1 MRALAWMLSE
11 RVCYSERS
19 RVCTGVGIGDGGL
32 AVQDIRHPF
41 AEFLGDLG
49 SRQHRQQVATA
60 QGEDADLLLAAVGVQ
75 FDQRG
80 HGVGEFV

>member
-19 RVCTGVGIGDGGL
+19 RVC
-32 AVQDIRHPF
+32 A
-41 AEFLGDLG
+41 ALG
-49 SRQHRQQVATA
+49 SGMAVSRSRTSSTHLRSQQVATA